1 MHQSIIDEQDLWK
14 LPPKQR
20 LEKCE
25 SILKNEK
32 DESKRWDAV
41 WVAGEIAENRDKGD
55 AIYNGVA
62 DLMVWVLEHDDNA
75 VVKHEAAFQI
85 AARNMRSKIPDLIAS
100 VENDPSGLTKHES
113 LEALGLMRAFEA
125 EDMVKR
131 YCSDPNPDVKQTAE
145 FVLKR
150 LARFRASNRD
160 YVPSKIL

>member
-1 MHQSIIDEQDLWK
+1 VHQSIIDEQDLWK
-14 LPPKQR
+14 LSPKHR
-20 LEKCE
+20 LERCE

-55 AIYNGVA
+55 AIYNCVA

-75 VVKHEAAFQI
+75 VVKHEASFQI
-85 AARNMRSKIPDLIAS
+85 AARNMRAKIPDLMAS

-125 EDMVKR
+125 EEMVKR
-131 YCSDPNPDVKQTAE
+131 YCTHSNPDVKQTAE

-150 LARFRASNRD
+150 LERFKSSD
-160 YVPSKIL
+160 KEYVPSTVI